1 MYTHIKLKVKF
12 PNKVL
17 VIMLHSVWVCVSQ
30 SASLLRIKT
39 THTLIDHI
47 LLSTF
52 LTINLLQFSGT
63 HQLSTLN

>member
-12 PNKVL
+12 HNKVL